1 MGRFFLKR
9 PFLAVVL
16 VVFGLVSLP
25 MALWLDLR
33 TLSDENL
40 RRQASSLSDVFD
52 SVRSYYAG
60 NVVGRVWDQS
70 HVTTVRHDY
79 QDHPGAIPIPATLSI
94 ELSQRI
100 GNDASNVSYRFVSD
114 YPFRNRPSHN
124 LTTFEIEA
132 LATFRDQ
139 SQEIEMLVR
148 KEGNLLNRRVTIAT
162 PVVLDQGCVAC
173 HNAHPES
180 PRSGWS
186 QGDVRGLQTFTVS
199 QPITLGLGS
208 FRWLLGYFA
217 LAGTVGIVFAAL
229 QFRLARSFS
238 SVNQELAT
246 KNQFLADLSSKIG
259 KYLSPQVY
267 ASIFAGEKDVT
278 ISTERKKLTVFFS
291 DIKDF
296 TLTTERL
303 QPEEI
308 TELLNEYFS
317 EMSHIA
323 DQHGATL
330 DKFIGDAM
338 LAFFGDPHSQGV
350 ANDAKACV
358 SMAVAMQ
365 KRIKE
370 LQSAWRD
377 RGVEH
382 PFAVRMG
389 INTGYCNVGN
399 FGSKDRLD
407 YTIIGAEANL
417 AGRLQ
422 STAQPGE
429 IIMSYE
435 TYVHV
440 SDLFDATKLEP
451 LRVKGIS
458 RDVIAYR
465 LDQPEPDMP
474 APDPTETDLPG
485 LSVKVDPAALD
496 EGKREKAK
504 AVLRQA
510 LRDIDSK

>member
-1 MGRFFLKR
+1 
-9 PFLAVVL
+9 VL

-60 NVVGRVWDQS
+60 NVVGRVWDQT

-79 QDHPGAIPIPATLSI
+79 QEHPGAIPIPATLSI

-124 LTTFEIEA
+124 LTAFEIEA

-139 SQEIEMLVR
+139 SQDKEMLVR
-148 KEGNLLNRRVTIAT
+148 KEGSLLNRRVTIAT

-350 ANDAKACV
+350 ENDAKACV
-358 SMAVAMQ
+358 SMAVSMQ

-422 STAQPGE
+422 SIAQPGE

-440 SDLFDATKLEP
+440 SDLFEATKLEP

-465 LDQPEPDMP
+465 LNQPEPDAS
-474 APDPTETDLPG
+474 APDLTETDLPG

-496 EGKREKAK
+496 ESEREKAK

>member
-1 MGRFFLKR
+1 MGKFFLKR

-60 NVVGRVWDQS
+60 NVVGRVWDQT

-79 QDHPGAIPIPATLSI
+79 QEHPGAIPIPATLSI

-124 LTTFEIEA
+124 LTAFEIEA

-139 SQEIEMLVR
+139 SQDKEMLVR
-148 KEGNLLNRRVTIAT
+148 KEGSLLNRRVTIAT

-350 ANDAKACV
+350 ENDAKACV
-358 SMAVAMQ
+358 SMAVSMQ

-422 STAQPGE
+422 SIAQPGE

-440 SDLFDATKLEP
+440 SDLFEATKLEP
-451 LRVKGIS
+451 LRVK
-458 RDVIAYR
+458 
-465 LDQPEPDMP
+465 
-474 APDPTETDLPG
+474 
-485 LSVKVDPAALD
+485 
-496 EGKREKAK
+496 
-504 AVLRQA
+504 
-510 LRDIDSK
+510 

>member
-33 TLSDENL
+33 TLSDQNL

-100 GNDASNVSYRFVSD
+100 GNEASNVSYRFVSD

-124 LTTFEIEA
+124 LTAFEIEA

-238 SVNQELAT
+238 SVNQELAS

-317 EMSHIA
+317 EMSHVA

-422 STAQPGE
+422 SIAQPGE

-465 LDQPEPDMP
+465 LDQPEPDRL
-474 APDPTETDLPG
+474 APDLTETDLPG

-496 EGKREKAK
+496 EGEREKAK

>member
-1 MGRFFLKR
+1 MGKFFLKR

-60 NVVGRVWDQS
+60 NVVGRVWDQT

-79 QDHPGAIPIPATLSI
+79 QEHPGAIPIPATLSI

-100 GNDASNVSYRFVSD
+100 GNDASNVSYRFLSD

-124 LTTFEIEA
+124 LTAFEIEA

-139 SQEIEMLVR
+139 SQDKEMLVR
-148 KEGNLLNRRVTIAT
+148 KEGSLLNRRVTIAT

-350 ANDAKACV
+350 ENDAKACV
-358 SMAVAMQ
+358 SMAVSMQ

-422 STAQPGE
+422 SIAQPGE

-465 LDQPEPDMP
+465 LDQPEPDTP
-474 APDPTETDLPG
+474 APDLTETDLPG
-485 LSVKVDPAALD
+485 LS
-496 EGKREKAK
+496 
-504 AVLRQA
+504 
-510 LRDIDSK
+510 